1 MTASKGYQGRARLN
15 SAYLKYHDAG
25 LWKQG
30 STLLQGRRNIG
41 KNHGFTDTQ
50 IAEWDLLFTIAAVT
64 NAIPISFWMLSYIL
78 ADHELASSVR
88 EELKSIVTMKV
99 VDGVS
104 TCEID
109 PVLIRSHCPL
119 LVSTWEE
126 LLRFTS
132 QPTLGRYVTS
142 DTIINNEY
150 LLKAGSVVQ
159 IPTGIT
165 HSDSSLWGSDASI
178 FNPRRFLKKDEKLTK
193 EYREQKKLQSRA
205 YTPFGGGKNLCPGR
219 HAAANETLSFVS
231 MMIYAF
237 SVENKDGTPFKI
249 IEAAP
254 RAFGASVPKAEK
266 DVEVVIK
273 LKEELRGVKLVF
285 ATGRE

>member
-1 MTASKGYQGRARLN
+1 
-15 SAYLKYHDAG
+15 
-25 LWKQG
+25 
-30 STLLQGRRNIG
+30 
-41 KNHGFTDTQ
+41 
-50 IAEWDLLFTIAAVT
+50 LFTIAAVT

-78 ADHELASSVR
+78 AGHGIASSVR

-99 VDGVS
+99 IDGVS

-109 PVLIRSHCPL
+109 PVLIRGHCPL
-119 LVSTWEE
+119 LVSIWEE
-126 LLRFTS
+126 LLRLTS
-132 QPTLGRYVTS
+132 QPTLGRSVTS
-142 DTIINNEY
+142 DTVINDEY

-165 HSDSSLWGSDASI
+165 HLDSSFWGSDAAI
-178 FNPRRFLKKDEKLTK
+178 LNPRRFWKKDEKLSN
-193 EYREQKKLQSRA
+193 EDREQKKLQSRA

-237 SVENKDGTPFKI
+237 SVENKDGTLFKVI
-249 IEAAP
+249 KAAP
-254 RAFGASVPKAEK
+254 RAFGASVPKAER

-273 LKEELRGVKLVF
+273 LREELRGVKLAF

>member
-1 MTASKGYQGRARLN
+1 
-15 SAYLKYHDAG
+15 
-25 LWKQG
+25 
-30 STLLQGRRNIG
+30 
-41 KNHGFTDTQ
+41 
-50 IAEWDLLFTIAAVT
+50 
-64 NAIPISFWMLSYIL
+64 MLSYIL
-78 ADHELASSVR
+78 AGHGIASSVR

-109 PVLIRSHCPL
+109 PVLIRGHCPL
-119 LVSTWEE
+119 LVSIWEE
-126 LLRFTS
+126 LLRLTS
-132 QPTLGRYVTS
+132 QPTLGRSVTS
-142 DTIINNEY
+142 DTVINDEY

-165 HSDSSLWGSDASI
+165 HLDSSFWGSDASI
-178 FNPRRFLKKDEKLTK
+178 LNPRRFWKKDEKLSK
-193 EYREQKKLQSRA
+193 EDREQKKLQSRA
-205 YTPFGGGKNLCPGR
+205 YSPFGGGKNLCPGR

-237 SVENKDGTPFKI
+237 SVENKDGTLFKVI
-249 IEAAP
+249 KAAP
-254 RAFGASVPKAEK
+254 RAFGASVPKAER

-273 LKEELRGVKLVF
+273 LREELRGVKLAF